1 MQHAIVRRAIVSI
14 VTLGTVLL
22 GIAHAPVASAG
33 DRYARR
39 LLAIVNATR
48 ERHDLR
54 PLKLERSLDAPARRH
69 SSRMLRAN
77 RLFDPPNLDR
87 ILAPYRWNDLGADV
101 VGCGPTLREMQRTLM
116 TDAFHRTILLHT
128 RVRRIGI
135 GVVATR
141 DRNRCGRGSVWAT
154 EILYG

>member
-1 MQHAIVRRAIVSI
+1 MRRAIISI
-14 VTLGTVLL
+14 ATLVTILFGVMQ
-22 GIAHAPVASAG
+22 APPANAG

-39 LLAIVNATR
+39 LLAIVNAAR

-54 PLKLERSLDAPARRH
+54 PVRLERSLDAPARRH

-77 RLFDPPNLDR
+77 RLFDPPNLEQ
-87 ILAPYRWNDLGADV
+87 ILAPYRWNDVGADV
-101 VGCGPTLREMQRTLM
+101 VGCGSTLREMQRTLM
-116 TDAFHRTILLHT
+116 SDAFHRTILLNEH
-128 RVRRIGI
+128 VRRIGI
-135 GVVATR
+135 GVVETR